1 MTAQALHFQNH
12 LSSTRFE
19 SRLESLDRWGSGSK
33 PRFLRRRPRNGW
45 KKRSFESQ
53 FLAKPAAGNSPRVR
67 KADSVS
73 MLRQGLEVGLFGTYM
88 LIFMASLWMLG

>member
-1 MTAQALHFQNH
+1 MTTHALHFQSH

-19 SRLESLDRWGSGSK
+19 SRLESLDRWGSGSN

-53 FLAKPAAGNSPRVR
+53 VPVRSAARPSRQASKV
-67 KADSVS
+67 DSL
-73 MLRQGLEVGLFGTYM
+73 LRQSLEVGLFGAYM
-88 LIFMASLWMLG
+88 LIFMASLWMLA